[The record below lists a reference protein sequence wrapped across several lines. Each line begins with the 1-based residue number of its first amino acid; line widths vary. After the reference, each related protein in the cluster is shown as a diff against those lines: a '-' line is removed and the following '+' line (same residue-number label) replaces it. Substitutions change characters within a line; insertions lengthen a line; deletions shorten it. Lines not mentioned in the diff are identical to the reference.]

1 MKQSITLLFLLLLHS
16 IVYGSSS
23 INGKITSHK
32 GKPISGA
39 NVMIEN
45 SYDGS
50 ISNIDGTFSFT
61 TDLTGQQLLVVSF
74 MGYETSYLSFNISE
88 NTPINIIMK
97 PSYNNLSSVE
107 ITAGSMNAS
116 SNNKTAVL
124 TPMDIVTTAG
134 AVGDV
139 FGALQRLPGTS
150 QNTSDGRLFVRGGD
164 ARESQIFIDG
174 QRVFQPFLSTVG
186 NTPTRGRYSPF
197 LFKGVNF
204 STGGYD
210 AEFGQALSA
219 IVNLNSNDV
228 AEKDELN
235 VSVMSVGGGLA
246 GTKAWK
252 KSSLTFN
259 SQYFNLAPYN
269 EVISQRINF
278 TKPFELFSGEAIYR
292 NQFKKGLLKTYL
304 GGTFSEMALFNKNVV
319 FPDGETIE
327 NKNTNIYAN
336 TTYKGKLGKGWK
348 VRTGAAI
355 SYDNTDFR
363 FNDFNTDNEVFD
375 GHLKANFNKRFS
387 NYLQMNIGAEQFLT
401 SNDNSSTISSTWS
414 DGTYRIGN
422 YFIAKLGVRFG
433 YFDAVNEH
441 SIQPRA
447 SLAIKAS
454 KSSQFSLAY
463 GEFAQLFNANRS
475 LEPLNI
481 SSEKATHYVA
491 NYTFKQNERM
501 LRAEIFHKQYDDLVR
516 FDGNSSFESTN
527 FTSDGFGKTSGA
539 ELFWRDK
546 RSIKNL
552 EYWVTYSYLD
562 NKRFS
567 ENFSQ
572 EATPSFGAKH
582 NFSVVT
588 KLWVEKWKTQIGAS
602 WGTSSGRTFT
612 NPNQTGFL
620 NNKTDW
626 TNALNL
632 NLAYL
637 ISPQKILFVSAS
649 NVLGGNDV
657 FGYRY
662 ANAPDATGTFQRD
675 AIRPPAGQFI
685 FVGFFWTFSED
696 KSKNMLEQL

>member
-1 MKQSITLLFLLLLHS
+1 MKQLFYFLIFIHS
-16 IVYGSSS
+16 IICVGHTVSGTVTNS
-23 INGKITSHK
+23 K
-32 GKPISGA
+32 GKPIAGA
-39 NVMIEN
+39 NVMIDN
-45 SYDGS
+45 SYDGC
-50 ISNIDGTFSFT
+50 ISGTKGEFSFET
-61 TDLTGQQLLVVSF
+61 RLDGQQLLVVSF
-74 MGYETSYLSFNISE
+74 VGYETTYSSIDVSKNDVVTIA
-88 NTPINIIMK
+88 MK
-97 PSYNNLSSVE
+97 PSFNNLSSVE
-107 ITAGSMNAS
+107 ITAGNMNAS

-150 QNTSDGRLFVRGGD
+150 QNTSDGRLFVRGGQ

-174 QRVFQPFLSTVG
+174 QRVFQPFLSTAG

-210 AEFGQALSA
+210 VEFGQALSA

-259 SQYFNLAPYN
+259 SQYLNLAPYN
-269 EVISQRINF
+269 EVISQRIDF
-278 TKPFELFSGEAIYR
+278 TKPFELFSGEVIYR
-292 NQFKKGLLKTYL
+292 NQFKKGLLKTYI
-304 GGTFSEMALFNKNVV
+304 GGTFSDLGLFSKTAVTRE
-319 FPDGETIE
+319 GETIE
-327 NKNTNIYAN
+327 NKNANVYLN

-348 VRTGAAI
+348 IRTGAAI
-355 SYDNTDFR
+355 SYDKSRFR
-363 FNDFNTDNEVFD
+363 FNTFRNNVDITD
-375 GHLKANFNKRFS
+375 GHLKVNLNKRVS
-387 NYLQMNIGAEQFLT
+387 NYIQWNMGAEQFL
-401 SNDNSSTISSTWS
+401 SSSDHSSAISAAWS
-414 DGTYRIGN
+414 DGTFRFGN
-422 YFIAKLGVRFG
+422 HFAIKLGLRYG

-441 SIQPRA
+441 AIQPRA

-475 LEPLNI
+475 LESLDI

-491 NYTFKQNERM
+491 NYTFKKNDRM
-501 LRAEIFHKQYDDLVR
+501 LRTEIFRKKYDDLIR
-516 FDGNSSFESTN
+516 FDGMSALDSSN

-546 RSIKNL
+546 KSIKNL
-552 EYWVTYSYLD
+552 EYWVTYSFLE

-567 ENFSQ
+567 ENFTS

-582 NFSVVT
+582 NFSLVT
-588 KLWVEKWKTQIGAS
+588 KLWVEKWKTQIGTS
-602 WGTSSGRTFT
+602 WGASSGRTFT
-612 NPNQTGFL
+612 NPNESGFL
-620 NNKTDW
+620 NDKTNW

-662 ANAPDATGTFQRD
+662 ANSPDPTGVFQRE
-675 AIRPPAGQFI
+675 AIRPPAGQF
-685 FVGFFWTFSED
+685 FLVGFFWTFSED
-696 KSKNMLEQL
+696 KSKNILEQL